1 MLPTSPP
8 FLFAHPLL
16 LVHDHL
22 LQKVL
27 GKART
32 LLECLVETIL
42 AAVVGVA
49 NHFGLLRAAV
59 LAKEHH
65 LGLGVFVLAL
75 ETFEIRQ
82 VGEIHGEDVVE
93 PIKVASRNLNTNDLL
108 ACTSTLS
115 QVADSRSS
123 RSREAQTYAARIVVV
138 VENLVAL

>member
-1 MLPTSPP
+1 MRDLKYWVSNSAPMSIYSDCHQKYRNVADLSPL
-8 FLFAHPLL
+8 LFARPLL

-42 AAVVGVA
+42 ATVVGVA
-49 NHFGLLRAAV
+49 NHFGLLGAAV

-65 LGLGVFVLAL
+65 LGLGILVLAL

-82 VGEIHGEDVVE
+82 VGEVHGEDVVE

-108 ACTSTLS
+108 ACAST
-115 QVADSRSS
+115 
-123 RSREAQTYAARIVVV
+123 
-138 VENLVAL
+138 